1 MAIISA
7 SRRTDIPTY
16 FGEWLVNRLE
26 AGEVYTRNN
35 PYNPNAVSHI
45 TFSKE
50 DIDCVVLWTKNP
62 ASIMPFLERLKA
74 FPCYFQYTITGY
86 GKQVESNV
94 PELSKSVEMFKE
106 LSRSL
111 TRASSDYRVIWRY
124 DPIIFTKEFTPEW
137 HLKNFETIAKSLAG
151 FTNRVVISFVDIYS
165 FVKTQM
171 QDNKIISWNAD
182 ENKLTNFCRRLAEI
196 AHCYGMEI
204 YTCAETIDL
213 AKVGIKH
220 GSCIDKAFIENMLGY
235 KLKVKKD
242 KSQRP
247 TCGCV
252 ESVDIGKYNTCP
264 NGCVYCFARKN
275 PSETMENFK
284 MYDVNSPIL
293 CDTIKPTDIIT
304 ERRLSSMRIPEE
316 YDQLSLF

>member
-1 MAIISA
+1 MI
-7 SRRTDIPTY
+7 
-16 FGEWLVNRLE
+16 ELE
-26 AGEVYTRNN
+26 
-35 PYNPNAVSHI
+35 
-45 TFSKE
+45 
-50 DIDCVVLWTKNP
+50 
-62 ASIMPFLERLKA
+62 
-74 FPCYFQYTITGY
+74 
-86 GKQVESNV
+86 
-94 PELSKSVEMFKE
+94 
-106 LSRSL
+106 
-111 TRASSDYRVIWRY
+111 
-124 DPIIFTKEFTPEW
+124 
-137 HLKNFETIAKSLAG
+137 
-151 FTNRVVISFVDIYS
+151 
-165 FVKTQM
+165 
-171 QDNKIISWNAD
+171 
-182 ENKLTNFCRRLAEI
+182 
-196 AHCYGMEI
+196 
-204 YTCAETIDL
+204 
-213 AKVGIKH
+213 KVGIKH

-293 CDTIKPTDIIT
+293 CDTIKTSDIIT